1 MDQLIQGYKS
11 LSLDHIHA
19 IDHGHLSIGS
29 RGIMGGLHALLG
41 FELVGQK
48 HSRHD
53 CSDSIELP
61 ERLDDLQSPARYR
74 FFQYPDRRQL
84 FRLTGPYR

>member
-1 MDQLIQGYKS
+1 
-11 LSLDHIHA
+11 
-19 IDHGHLSIGS
+19 
-29 RGIMGGLHALLG
+29 MGGLHALLG

-74 FFQYPDRRQL
+74 FFHS
-84 FRLTGPYR
+84 

>member
-1 MDQLIQGYKS
+1 M
-11 LSLDHIHA
+11 A
-19 IDHGHLSIGS
+19 ILSIGS

-74 FFQYPDRRQL
+74 FFQYLDRRQLL